1 MEKFLCRE
9 ELKTLSE
16 VQPGKTTSFRQL
28 LSGAFGFSIS
38 DDMYQ
43 TLTNAIADSYLK
55 GRSVDR
61 EIPRP
66 VDDGPS
72 DESELSADEA
82 DESDSN
88 VSEDIDAA
96 EISADDSEASEV
108 SSSDEDEE
116 EPSPK
121 KKPRATKPAASA
133 QGSDSDSG
141 EESDK
146 DSGDESDKDS
156 TEEDVLGEDSAKGS
170 DNDSHY
176 SGSDNEEMEAD
187 KLVPEVDKGQDD
199 ICKAANE
206 DVNEAVQVQAD
217 VPETIAAE

>member
-1 MEKFLCRE
+1 MCRE

-43 TLTNAIADSYLK
+43 TLTNAIAVSYLK
-55 GRSVDR
+55 GCSVDR

-66 VDDGPS
+66 VDDGSS
-72 DESELSADEA
+72 DESELSADE
-82 DESDSN
+82 SDSD
-88 VSEDIDAA
+88 VSEDSDAA

-116 EPSPK
+116 EPPPK
-121 KKPRATKPAASA
+121 KKPRATKPAANTNSVA
-133 QGSDSDSG
+133 SGQGSDSDS
-141 EESDK
+141 E
-146 DSGDESDKDS
+146 DESDKDS
-156 TEEDVLGEDSAKGS
+156 TEEDVLGEASDKGS

-176 SGSDNEEMEAD
+176 SGSDNEEMEAE
-187 KLVPEVDKGQDD
+187 KLVQEVDKVQDD
-199 ICKAANE
+199 IGNAVNE
-206 DVNEAVQVQAD
+206 DVNEDVNKAVQDQAH